1 MECRFMAKAGALV
14 ILLIGT
20 TMIGS
25 AVAGP
30 LWYNGDWDNFSALAN
45 ERNTLVPQSR
55 IYDDFVITDPA
66 GWDIDQVF
74 SNDFVTPG
82 VSFIGA
88 DFEIRQ
94 GLSAGNGGVVVASGL
109 ALAVSQT
116 ATGVPNSFGLSLD
129 TFTISA
135 LNIHLNPGTY
145 WLNVTPVDT
154 GEGRSFAATTSGDN
168 AVGVPAGNNGNAFW
182 NSALFSQNFSS
193 TVVAE
198 GAGFHDFS
206 EGVNGRVSV
215 ATVPEPATLVL
226 LIAGFAGLA
235 FFGLRKPSQA
245 VPPRRNSLGAP

>member
-1 MECRFMAKAGALV
+1 MDKRGAQAIMFMISVIATGGAAAS
-14 ILLIGT
+14 T
-20 TMIGS
+20 
-25 AVAGP
+25 

-45 ERNTLVPQSR
+45 ERNTIVPQSR
-55 IYDDFVITDPA
+55 VYDDFVITDPG

-94 GLSAGNGGVVVASGL
+94 GLSAGNGGAVVASGL

-116 ATGVPNSFGLSLD
+116 PTGVPNPFGLSLD
-129 TFTISA
+129 TFTISG

-154 GEGRSFAATTSGDN
+154 AQGRSFSATTSGAN
-168 AVGVPAGNNGNAFW
+168 AVGVPAGNNDNAFW
-182 NSALFSQNFSS
+182 NSALFSQNFSN
-193 TVVAE
+193 TVAAE

-206 EGVNGRVSV
+206 EGVNGRVS
-215 ATVPEPATLVL
+215 AAAVPEPATLAL
-226 LIAGFAGLA
+226 LIASLTGFA
-235 FFGLRKPSQA
+235 FFGLRKTKPGCSGRAQ
-245 VPPRRNSLGAP
+245 